1 MTVIHRASLLAAL
14 TVICAG
20 CATTGTPTPGDPLER
35 WNRGVQKMNDAVD
48 RAILK
53 PVAVRYRRHVP
64 QVVRT
69 GVSNVL
75 SHLAF
80 PTTIVNDLL
89 QGKLVDFGADLGRF
103 ALNSTLGVGGLLD
116 PASRIG
122 IRRNEEDFGQTLG
135 RWGVPAGPYLVLPLL
150 GPSTLRDA
158 PSLAADSQTDLRVQ
172 LDLRPE
178 ERAAIG
184 VLSVIDQRTALLPAD
199 GAIDAAFD
207 RYMFIRNAW
216 LQRREYQVRDGE
228 VPEEPLV
235 EDPDAEELL
244 LEEPEAEEPP
254 ENPDP
259 QPPAEVPS
267 SPSTSLMPASVTSA
281 AGAWR

>member
-1 MTVIHRASLLAAL
+1 
-14 TVICAG
+14 
-20 CATTGTPTPGDPLER
+20 
-35 WNRGVQKMNDAVD
+35 MNDAVD

-64 QVVRT
+64 QVIRT

-89 QGKLVDFGADLGRF
+89 QGKLVDFGADIGRF
-103 ALNSTLGVGGLLD
+103 AINSTLGVGGLLD

-150 GPSTLRDA
+150 GSSSLRDA
-158 PSLAADSQTDLRVQ
+158 PSLAADAQTDLRVQ

-178 ERAAIG
+178 ERIAIG
-184 VLSVIDQRTALLPAD
+184 VLSVVDQRTALLPAD
-199 GAIDAAFD
+199 AAVDSAFD
-207 RYMFIRNAW
+207 RYAFIRDAW
-216 LQRREYQVRDGE
+216 LQRREFQVRDGE
-228 VPEEPLV
+228 IPEEP
-235 EDPDAEELL
+235 P
-244 LEEPEAEEPP
+244 LEEPDDDVEPP
-254 ENPDP
+254 EDPAP

-267 SPSTSLMPASVTSA
+267 NPSTSLMPASVTSA